1 MLRRAIKRRAVL
13 RSLRLA
19 GGVLVCMLR
28 ANPGKS
34 VATSGCQAV
43 FVREQA
49 LRDATRARM
58 HVRAEFLDVSPA
70 RFAQWRL
77 GRTRGCLLRARR
89 AEVCHAAWCQQH
101 TDDETRE
108 ERFHERNLHPGMEL
122 VNTVG
127 SFPDNV
133 AGAILT

>member
-1 MLRRAIKRRAVL
+1 
-13 RSLRLA
+13 
-19 GGVLVCMLR
+19 MLR
-28 ANPGKS
+28 ANPGEA

-43 FVREQA
+43 LVCEQA

-70 RFAQWRL
+70 RLAQWRL
-77 GRTRGCLLRARR
+77 GRARGSLLRPRR
-89 AEVCHAAWCQQH
+89 AEVSHAAWRQQH
-101 TDDETRE
+101 TEDETRE
-108 ERFHERNLHPGMEL
+108 ERSHERNLHPGMEL